1 MPAPQAPGDDQQR
14 ASNGVL
20 FHADRLPQGRAA
32 GARQGRCRHH
42 RAQGVPR
49 EAQKARDIIEAW
61 VRDEW
66 PGLWGRRP
74 RVLLKTQLE
83 EVYFALYVEGA
94 PPGTEP
100 RDMEA
105 LFEKYGRLH
114 ANKICSIKNSD
125 NAYFVNFAHYDGA
138 LAALEAVR
146 GETLRFKAATL
157 YANAARNTTFL
168 TQLTTQ
174 MRDSGRNSFS
184 LDDAKRV
191 GKQMTSWPPK
201 EDSIENLL
209 KVALNP
215 KP

>member
-1 MPAPQAPGDDQQR
+1 MPEHGTEQL
-14 ASNGVL
+14 L
-20 FHADRLPQGRAA
+20 FANFAIA
-32 GARQGRCRHH
+32 
-42 RAQGVPR
+42 R